1 MQNSETHHFTFM
13 LNLPDLNRQTLSF
26 SYFYLFTIS
35 IQEKPVGPVSHAGPE
50 VNGSG
55 RNSSNAAKEER
66 IRELNQQVDS
76 LQHAICQV
84 GIPSDHS
91 PITKYTHI

>member
-1 MQNSETHHFTFM
+1 MQNSETHHWTFM
-13 LNLPDLNRQTLSF
+13 LNLNRQTLRF
-26 SYFYLFTIS
+26 FCFYLFTVL
-35 IQEKPVGPVSHAGPE
+35 IQEKPVGPVSHGDP
-50 VNGSG
+50 GSG

-84 GIPSDHS
+84 RIPSDHS
-91 PITKYTHI
+91 PNIKYTHI